1 MEVNWVVFDKEC
13 VSGSTNSDTETE
25 VNADNKISK

>member
-1 MEVNWVVFDKEC
+1 MEVNWVFDKEC

-25 VNADNKISK
+25 VNADNKITK